1 MKEQNKE
8 KLLRLIDDNA
18 KLTNEQ
24 LAVMLGEDAQDVAQ
38 TIAGY
43 EKQGVIRGYKALIDW
58 DQTDR
63 NLVSARIEIKVIPKG
78 TMGFEEI
85 AYTIS
90 QFREVETC
98 YLMSGGYDLALT
110 IRGKTFKDIALFVAH
125 RLAPLEP
132 VQSTST
138 HFVLKKY
145 KQRGQMMVDDFKDER
160 EVTSL

>member
-24 LAVMLGEDAQDVAQ
+24 LAVMLGEDAQHVAQ

-110 IRGKTFKDIALFVAH
+110 ISGKTFKDIALFVAH

>member
-1 MKEQNKE
+1 MLDTENLL
-8 KLLRLIDDNA
+8 KLIAEDA
-18 KLTNEQ
+18 KLTNAQ
-24 LAVMLGEDAQDVAQ
+24 LAAMLGAREEEVAS
-38 TIAGY
+38 AVASL
-43 EKQGVIRGYKALIDW
+43 EKEGIIKGYKALIDW
-58 DQTDR
+58 DKTDR

-78 TMGFEEI
+78 SMGFEEI

-110 IRGKTFKDIALFVAH
+110 ISGKTFKDIALFVAH

-145 KQRGQMMVDDFKDER
+145 KERGLLMVDDVKDER

>member
-1 MKEQNKE
+1 MKEMDTMR
-8 KLLRLIDDNA
+8 LLSLLEENA

-24 LAVMLGEDAQDVAQ
+24 LATMIGASEAEVA
-38 TIAGY
+38 TVVDGM
-43 EKQGVIRGYKALIDW
+43 EKQGVIKGYRTLIDW
-58 DQTDR
+58 DKTGRD
-63 NLVSARIEIKVIPKG
+63 LVSARIEIKVIPKSS
-78 TMGFEEI
+78 MGFEEI

-110 IRGKTFKDIALFVAH
+110 INGKTFKDIAMFVAH

-138 HFVLKKY
+138 HFVLKRY
-145 KQRGQMMVDDFKDER
+145 KERGVLMAEDAKDER
-160 EVTSL
+160 EVASL

>member
-1 MKEQNKE
+1 MLDTE
-8 KLLRLIDDNA
+8 KLLKLIAEDA
-18 KLTNEQ
+18 KLTDAQ
-24 LAVMLGEDAQDVAQ
+24 LAAMLGAREEEVAG
-38 TIAGY
+38 AFASL
-43 EKQGVIRGYKALIDW
+43 EKEGIIKGYKALIDW
-58 DQTDR
+58 DKTDR

-78 TMGFEEI
+78 SMGFEEI

-110 IRGKTFKDIALFVAH
+110 ISGKTFKDIALFVAH

-145 KQRGQMMVDDFKDER
+145 KERGLLMVDDVKDER

>member
-24 LAVMLGEDAQDVAQ
+24 LAVMLGEDAQDVGQ

-110 IRGKTFKDIALFVAH
+110 ISGKTFKDIALFVAH

>member
-1 MKEQNKE
+1 MKVQNKE

-110 IRGKTFKDIALFVAH
+110 ISGKTFKDIALFVAH